1 MKYAGF
7 WIRFVAS
14 MTDDFLVYMSSLA
27 LTYTFLFLFYL
38 IASPAPSF
46 GEAFTGNIIQL
57 VSVGASMAIGFAY
70 YTWMHFRYGQT
81 IGKMFLKIKVIDEAT
96 AGPLTLKQSMGR
108 YVAHIASALPFA
120 AGYIMAAFNSKK
132 KALHD
137 TIAGTVSVMVEKTEE
152 KKLGDVST
160 PEIT

>member
-14 MTDDFLVYMSSLA
+14 MADDFLVYLTSLT
-27 LTYTFLFLFYL
+27 LTYLVLFLVYL
-38 IASPAPSF
+38 VASPAPSF
-46 GEAFTGNIIQL
+46 GEAFTGNFIQI
-57 VSVGASMAIGFAY
+57 VSFGASMAMGFAY

-96 AGPLTLKQSMGR
+96 SGPLSLKQSMGR
-108 YVAHIASALPFA
+108 YIAHIASALPFA
-120 AGYIMAAFNSKK
+120 AGYIMAAFNPKK

-137 TIAGTVSVMVEKTEE
+137 TIAGTVSVLIE
-152 KKLGDVST
+152 KKLGDVGA
-160 PEIT
+160 PEIS

>member
-14 MTDDFLVYMSSLA
+14 MADDFLVYMTSLA
-27 LTYTFLFLFYL
+27 LTYLFLFLFYL
-38 IASPAPSF
+38 LGSPAPSF
-46 GEAFTGNIIQL
+46 GEAFSGNFIQV
-57 VSVGASMAIGFAY
+57 VSFGASLAIGFAY

-81 IGKMFLKIKVIDEAT
+81 FAKMVLNIKVIDEAT
-96 AGPLTLKQSMGR
+96 SGPLSLKQSIGR
-108 YVAHIASALPFA
+108 YVGHIASALPFA

-137 TIAGTVSVMVEKTEE
+137 TLAGTVSVMIE
-152 KKLGDVST
+152 KKLNNVGAPEVS
-160 PEIT
+160 